1 MDLGIKGRTALV
13 AGGSAGLG
21 GASARLLAAEGVNLV
36 VSARGEDRLNVFAA
50 EVARQTGVSVTPVA
64 ADHSTPEGRAGL
76 LAACP
81 NPDIL
86 VISCSPPPY
95 VDDLTTI
102 AEAQWLEAIN
112 TAFLGPIA
120 LMSAV
125 LPGMETRGFG
135 RVVNIGTVSG
145 KAPWD
150 KRVLSGAPR
159 SALLNYVHAASK
171 RFAASNV
178 TLNTLLPGMFATE
191 AAMAGFAAK
200 GGDAE
205 AEMLSAARKM
215 RIPAGRYG
223 RPEEL
228 AQACLLLCGAQAGFI
243 TGQSLVLDGGAT
255 TSLV

>member
-1 MDLGIKGRTALV
+1 MDLGIGGRTALV

-21 GASARLLAAEGVNLV
+21 GASAQLLAAEGANLV
-36 VSARGEDRLNVFAA
+36 VSARGEARLNAFAA
-50 EVARQTGVSVTPVA
+50 EVAAASGVKVTPVA
-64 ADHSTPEGRAGL
+64 ADHSTEEGRAKL

-86 VISCSPPPY
+86 VISCSPPAY
-95 VDDLTTI
+95 VDDLTAI
-102 AEAQWLEAIN
+102 PEAQWLEALH

-125 LPGMETRGFG
+125 LPGMGERGFG
-135 RVVNIGTVSG
+135 RIVNIGTVSG

-150 KRVLSGAPR
+150 RRVLSGAPR
-159 SALLNYVHAASK
+159 SALLNYVHSVSK
-171 RFAASNV
+171 RFADKNV

-191 AAMAGFAAK
+191 AAMGRFGENPEAA
-200 GGDAE
+200 
-205 AEMLSAARKM
+205 MLEQARKM
-215 RIPAGRYG
+215 RIPAGRFG

-228 AQACLLLCGAQAGFI
+228 AQACVMLCGAQAGFI

>member
-21 GASARLLAAEGVNLV
+21 GACARLLAAEGANLF
-36 VSARGEDRLNVFAA
+36 VSARNAARLEAFAA
-50 EVARQTGVSVTPVA
+50 ETARASGVAVTPVV
-64 ADHSTPEGRAGL
+64 ADHGAEAGRARL

-81 NPDIL
+81 DPDIL

-95 VDDLTTI
+95 VDDLTAI
-102 AEAQWLEAIN
+102 GDDQWRSALD

-125 LPGMETRGFG
+125 LPGMAARGFG
-135 RVVNIGTVSG
+135 RIVNIGTVSG

-159 SALLNYVHAASK
+159 SALLNYVHSVSK
-171 RFAASNV
+171 SFAGRNV

-191 AAMAGFAAK
+191 AAMARFGDDPEAAMR
-200 GGDAE
+200 E
-205 AEMLSAARKM
+205 QARKM
-215 RIPAGRYG
+215 RIPAGRFG

-255 TSLV
+255 TSLI